1 MSGRWWLQLALGYSI
16 GGIGAISA
24 CGFLLEIAAM
34 DPLLCTTLPSG
45 RFGF

>member
-1 MSGRWWLQLALGYSI
+1 MSEHWWLQLALGYSI

-24 CGFLLEIAAM
+24 CGFLLEIVAM
-34 DPLLCTTLPSG
+34 DSLQCATLPSG